1 MRVRGAYR
9 ARRILRRLS
18 NRLTPG
24 GLVLLYHRVT
34 RLGTDPQLLAVTPQ
48 HFAEHL
54 EVLRRHARVVPL
66 ADMAAAARRGD
77 TPRRSVAITF
87 DDGYADNLQEAKP
100 LLDRYDLPATVFV
113 TTGPWATGPTATAR
127 EFFWDELDRLLLQP
141 GKAPEALRVPVG
153 ADTYRADLRDD
164 ARYDE
169 GAWRRH
175 RGWNLACP
183 TDPTARQKVYRELC
197 PLLEPLDD
205 EARQVAL
212 SAVRAWAGAAPSG
225 RVTHRTMTA
234 AEVTSLAAGGRIE
247 VGAHTVTHPVLST
260 LPPDRQEAEV
270 RKGKADLEQLLGRTV
285 KGFSYPFG
293 GRPHYGRETVSAVK
307 GAGFEYACTTSPGLV
322 RPGGGSYEMPRELVR
337 DWDGDVFLQQ
347 LRGWLE

>member
-1 MRVRGAYR
+1 MRIRGAYR

-18 NRLTPG
+18 NRLAPG

-34 RLGTDPQLLAVTPQ
+34 QLGTDPQLLAVTPQ
-48 HFAEHL
+48 RFVEHL

-66 ADMAAAARRGD
+66 AQMAAARRGS

-87 DDGYADNLQEAKP
+87 DDGYADNLHEAKP
-100 LLDRYDLPATVFV
+100 LLERYDLPATVFV
-113 TTGPWATGPTATAR
+113 TSGATGATGATATCR

-141 GKAPEALRVPVG
+141 GEAPAVLRVPVG
-153 ADTYRADLRDD
+153 TETYRANLRDC

-169 GAWRRH
+169 QAWRGH
-175 RGWNLACP
+175 RGWNLSCP

-205 EARQVAL
+205 EARQAAL
-212 SAVRAWAGAAPSG
+212 STVRAWAGAAPSG
-225 RVTHRTMTA
+225 RPTHRTMTA
-234 AEVTSLAAGGRIE
+234 AEMSSLAAGGQIE

-260 LPPDRQEAEV
+260 LPPDRQEAEI
-270 RKGKADLEQLLGRTV
+270 RQGKADLERALGRPV

-293 GRPHYGRETVSAVK
+293 GRAHYGRDTVSAVK

-322 RPGGGSYEMPRELVR
+322 RPGSGAYEMPRELVR
-337 DWDGDVFLQQ
+337 DWDGDTFLQQ